1 MRVRWLNNCC
11 SFKILSLDPDN
22 SKMIVYEHVPLNDI
36 KFYGEIVQW
45 LAVGIVTAS
54 KDSNW
59 GWGAPTCSFR

>member
-11 SFKILSLDPDN
+11 SFKFLSLDPDN

-45 LAVGIVTAS
+45 LAACRYCYSLKGQQLGLGC
-54 KDSNW
+54 SNL
-59 GWGAPTCSFR
+59 